1 MSADPFANTTTVK
14 NILNHII
21 SPKIVKD
28 GSGGYTTKTDLV
40 NIDNL
45 VFASRGSGTGSPA
58 VPLTAQCGVVT
69 FPSNQSIITVYHSR
83 VTANSIII
91 ATHQSLD
98 GNFRRVR
105 TIVPNLNVESGG
117 YFEITLDGVT
127 GMGSLVNSLA
137 WFIASF

>member
-1 MSADPFANTTTVK
+1 MSNDPFANTVTVK

-45 VFASRGSGTGSPA
+45 VFASRGTGTGSPET
-58 VPLTAQCGVVT
+58 PLTAQSGVVQ
-69 FPSNQSIITVYHSR
+69 FPSGRQTIQIYHSR
-83 VTANSIII
+83 VTSNSIII
-91 ATHQSLD
+91 ATNRSLD
-98 GNFRRVR
+98 IDGKRVRRV
-105 TIVPNLNVESGG
+105 TPTSSG
-117 YFEITLDGVT
+117 YFEIYLDGEV
-127 GMGSLVNSLA
+127 GDSDNSVA

>member
-1 MSADPFANTTTVK
+1 MSNDPFANTTTVK

-45 VFASRGSGTGSPA
+45 IFVSPA
-58 VPLTAQCGVVT
+58 STAGTEAAPLTAQVGVASGISDRT
-69 FPSNQSIITVYHSR
+69 FVIVYHSR
-83 VTANSIII
+83 VTANSIIVASVKRFDNFQRSI
-91 ATHQSLD
+91 SQVLPD
-98 GNFRRVR
+98 EGNFSI
-105 TIVPNLNVESGG
+105 TFSGA
-117 YFEITLDGVT
+117 LGVN
-127 GMGSLVNSLA
+127 GCEVS

>member
-1 MSADPFANTTTVK
+1 MSNDPFANTVTVK

-45 VFASRGSGTGSPA
+45 IFTSPA
-58 VPLTAQCGVVT
+58 STAGTAEAPLTAQSGV
-69 FPSNQSIITVYHSR
+69 FTVSGFAEVVRVFHSR
-83 VTANSIII
+83 VTANSIILV
-91 ATHQSLD
+91 THKSLD
-98 GNFRRVR
+98 NDSRTVR
-105 TIVPNLNVESGG
+105 YVTPYNN
-117 YFEITLDGVT
+117 YFDITLSGQT
-127 GMGSLVNSLA
+127 AGSGNQIF

>member
-1 MSADPFANTTTVK
+1 MSNDPFANTTTVK

-45 VFASRGSGTGSPA
+45 IFASPATTAGTEA
-58 VPLTAQCGVVT
+58 APLTTQCGVLSVT
-69 FPSNQSIITVYHSR
+69 SGYLGLVYHSR
-83 VTANSIII
+83 VTANSVIVATVKRLDIFQRSIINVTPDEGMFVV
-91 ATHQSLD
+91 AFNGGVGSD
-98 GNFRRVR
+98 GCEV
-105 TIVPNLNVESGG
+105 S
-117 YFEITLDGVT
+117 
-127 GMGSLVNSLA
+127 

>member
-1 MSADPFANTTTVK
+1 MSADPFANTVTVK

-45 VFASRGSGTGSPA
+45 IFASRGADAGSA
-58 VPLTAQCGVVT
+58 ETPLTAQCGRVPVSGGALSLRV
-69 FPSNQSIITVYHSR
+69 FHSR
-83 VTANSIII
+83 VTVNSVILVTQNRLDTASRTVKTVTAENGSFVILLTDVTSGNQNSI
-91 ATHQSLD
+91 
-98 GNFRRVR
+98 F
-105 TIVPNLNVESGG
+105 
-117 YFEITLDGVT
+117 
-127 GMGSLVNSLA
+127 

>member
-28 GSGGYTTKTDLV
+28 GSGYTTKTDLV

-45 VFASRGSGTGSPA
+45 IFASRGSSAGSVPI
-58 VPLTAQCGVVT
+58 PLTAQCGVVDVPRT
-69 FPSNQSIITVYHSR
+69 ATGVTIYHSR
-83 VTANSIII
+83 VTVNSIIV
-91 ATHQSLD
+91 AT
-98 GNFRRVR
+98 NKTV
-105 TIVPNLNVESGG
+105 VKYGG
-117 YFEITLDGVT
+117 TAGDTCVSNIIPSNGSFEIVLNNSTTPDGT
-127 GMGSLVNSLA
+127 ITYIF

>member
-45 VFASRGSGTGSPA
+45 VFASKGSGTGSPET
-58 VPLTAQCGVVT
+58 PLTAQCGVVG
-69 FPSNQSIITVYHSR
+69 FPNGGRIIRVYHSR
-83 VTANSIII
+83 VTSDSIII
-91 ATHQSLD
+91 ATAKTVDLNS
-98 GNFRRVR
+98 RS
-105 TIVPNLNVESGG
+105 IVSVTPDSSG
-117 YFEITLDGVT
+117 YFEISLNIVT
-127 GMGSLVNSLA
+127 GNAAYQVA

>member
-1 MSADPFANTTTVK
+1 MSADPFANTVTVK

-45 VFASRGSGTGSPA
+45 VFASRGSGTGSVEA
-58 VPLTAQCGVVT
+58 PLTAQCGTAT
-69 FPSNQSIITVYHSR
+69 FPTDQKVITIHHSR
-83 VTANSIII
+83 VTANSIILVSDKVI
-91 ATHQSLD
+91 G
-98 GNFRRVR
+98 GNSTRVEQ
-105 TIVPNLNVESGG
+105 LACAGG
-117 YFEITLDGVT
+117 SFTITLVVEA
-127 GMGSLVNSLA
+127 GSPGKTVF

>member
-1 MSADPFANTTTVK
+1 MSNDPFANTTTVK

-45 VFASRGSGTGSPA
+45 IFASRGTGTGSPEA
-58 VPLTAQCGVVT
+58 PLTAQSGVVA
-69 FPSNQSIITVYHSR
+69 FPPGRQIIEIYHSR
-83 VTANSIII
+83 VTENSIIV
-91 ATHQSLD
+91 ATNRSLD
-98 GNFRRVR
+98 IDGKRLQRVNP
-105 TIVPNLNVESGG
+105 TSSG
-117 YFEITLDGVT
+117 YFEIHLDGEP
-127 GMGSLVNSLA
+127 GNDRNSVA

>member
-1 MSADPFANTTTVK
+1 MSNDPFANTTTVK

-45 VFASRGSGTGSPA
+45 IFASRGTNAGTEA
-58 VPLTAQCGVVT
+58 APLTAQTGEV
-69 FPSNQSIITVYHSR
+69 FIPSNSKSVIVYHSR
-83 VTANSIII
+83 VTPNTIILTSNKVIGANLTSISSIIPI
-91 ATHQSLD
+91 D
-98 GNFRRVR
+98 GRF
-105 TIVPNLNVESGG
+105 TINLTDLAGSGG
-117 YFEITLDGVT
+117 KEIF
-127 GMGSLVNSLA
+127 

>member
-1 MSADPFANTTTVK
+1 MSSDPFANTTTVK

-45 VFASRGSGTGSPA
+45 LFASRGSGTGTLG
-58 VPLTAQCGVVT
+58 VPLTAQVGEVDIPSDKDTVT
-69 FPSNQSIITVYHSR
+69 IYHSR
-83 VTANSIII
+83 VTPNSIIL
-91 ATHQSLD
+91 ATD
-98 GNFRRVR
+98 KDIGGNKTDVR
-105 TIVPNLNVESGG
+105 SIQCTAESFTINLTDLAGSGG
-117 YFEITLDGVT
+117 KKI
-127 GMGSLVNSLA
+127 S

>member
-1 MSADPFANTTTVK
+1 MSNDPFANTTTVK

-45 VFASRGSGTGSPA
+45 IFASRGTGPGSLEA
-58 VPLTAQCGVVT
+58 PLTAQCGVVA
-69 FPSNQSIITVYHSR
+69 FSAGQQFIDIFHSR
-83 VTANSIII
+83 VTANSIIV
-91 ATHQSLD
+91 ATNRSVDNDGRRIRYVNPRSNGSFEIGLD
-98 GNFRRVR
+98 GLPGNA
-105 TIVPNLNVESGG
+105 N
-117 YFEITLDGVT
+117 
-127 GMGSLVNSLA
+127 NSVA

>member
-1 MSADPFANTTTVK
+1 MSNDPFANTTTVK

-45 VFASRGSGTGSPA
+45 IFASRGTNAGTEA
-58 VPLTAQCGVVT
+58 APLTAQCGVLSVT
-69 FPSNQSIITVYHSR
+69 SGIVGIVYHSR
-83 VTANSIII
+83 VTANSIIVASVKRFDNFQRSI
-91 ATHQSLD
+91 TQVLPGE
-98 GNFRRVR
+98 GNFRI
-105 TIVPNLNVESGG
+105 TFSGA
-117 YFEITLDGVT
+117 L
-127 GMGSLVNSLA
+127 GSNGCEVS

>member
-28 GSGGYTTKTDLV
+28 GSGYTTKTDLV

-45 VFASRGSGTGSPA
+45 IFASRGSDAGTEA
-58 VPLTAQCGVVT
+58 TRLTAQCGVVT
-69 FPSNQSIITVYHSR
+69 IPSNQESVTVYHSR
-83 VTANSIII
+83 VTSNSIII
-91 ATHQSLD
+91 ATNRSV
-98 GNFRRVR
+98 GNNSAG
-105 TIVPNLNVESGG
+105 IVNVSSGSG
-117 YFEITLDGVT
+117 SFVIQLSSIPGGVT
-127 GMGSLVNSLA
+127 NHSVS